1 MRCPTCG
8 KELIEESAACPH
20 CGAGHRESGAKA
32 ELGWGWSDP
41 GRTLAKWPA
50 GEAGEP
56 VAPAFL
62 THCSS
67 LSFEDEM
74 LISMLNAYGIP
85 CLKQFPNNGALGRVV
100 LGVSGTGTD
109 IYVPATML
117 DEARDILEGES
128 DVQV

>member
-1 MRCPTCG
+1 
-8 KELIEESAACPH
+8 
-20 CGAGHRESGAKA
+20 
-32 ELGWGWSDP
+32 
-41 GRTLAKWPA
+41 
-50 GEAGEP
+50 
-56 VAPAFL
+56 
-62 THCSS
+62 
-67 LSFEDEM
+67 M